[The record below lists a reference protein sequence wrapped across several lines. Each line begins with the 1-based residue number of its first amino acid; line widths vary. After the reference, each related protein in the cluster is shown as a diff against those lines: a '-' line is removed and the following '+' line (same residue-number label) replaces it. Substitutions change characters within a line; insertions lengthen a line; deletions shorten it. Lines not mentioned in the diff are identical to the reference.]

1 MAADSSAEIPT
12 NFEWRPP
19 YHYSTPCG
27 IEAGLRGP
35 LCQHLRLI
43 SSSHTIRAGAWLD
56 LFRVNFPAVTAERLF
71 HFFFILGLIRPA
83 IVPARSELGIGT
95 RSTDALDRNVAQPLC
110 YSQEWHFNAHVSQRA
125 RSFRRPPQSFGDKK
139 RSSFRCL
146 RPDCRRGRL
155 ALQIACPCME
165 ESSHRPFSKRH
176 FPCYDAGLAECG
188 GNALSP
194 TPHSAGC
201 CPQRTA
207 SVCRRCPS

>member
-1 MAADSSAEIPT
+1 MAADSSAEIPA
-12 NFEWRPP
+12 NLEWRPP

-125 RSFRRPPQSFGDKK
+125 RSFRRLPQSFGDKK
-139 RSSFRCL
+139 RSSGL
-146 RPDCRRGRL
+146 SRGSRY
-155 ALQIACPCME
+155 Q
-165 ESSHRPFSKRH
+165 SSHVVAATGTKLWSRESCMSGLHGIASQFS
-176 FPCYDAGLAECG
+176 
-188 GNALSP
+188 
-194 TPHSAGC
+194 
-201 CPQRTA
+201 Q
-207 SVCRRCPS
+207 